1 MLTSSHIFIPT
12 GAPGA
17 PYGLPGDPSAGS
29 LSGHPGQNGAPA
41 AAKEL
46 TLVYND
52 ELESM
57 VRLHERRA
65 RNTSARAAYSLTA
78 CSFSMPKEEVVQLVA
93 VLMYRPG
100 PV

>member
-1 MLTSSHIFIPT
+1 VLTSSHIFIPT

-29 LSGHPGQNGAPA
+29 LSGHPGQNGPPA

-57 VRLHERRA
+57 VRLHERYM
-65 RNTSARAAYSLTA
+65 SAEHVIRLLEQHTA
-78 CSFSMPKEEVVQLVA
+78 SQLVHLA
-93 VLMYRPG
+93 CRRKRLYSWWQC
-100 PV
+100 

>member
-1 MLTSSHIFIPT
+1 MLT

-29 LSGHPGQNGAPA
+29 LSGHPGQNAPPA

-57 VRLHERRA
+57 VRLQEQKA
-65 RNTSARAAYSLTA
+65 RSTSARAAYSLRV
-78 CSFSMPKEEVVQLVA
+78 CLFIKLCEDEVVQLVA
-93 VLMYRPG
+93 LLTCRPG
-100 PV
+100 SV